1 MKPTHSA
8 PIQFTLPGLR
18 FGIITAR
25 HNHAIV
31 DALLRGALDALE
43 RYDVIR
49 DQVKIV
55 QVPGAFEIPLAAGQ
69 LAVTGRYAGLI
80 ALGVVIRGDTPHFDY
95 VAGACTQGIAQV
107 SLSHNIPIG
116 FGVLT
121 VNTEQQAVERSA
133 PDIGNKGVEAALA
146 MLQMVQLLHDL
157 NSEHGQSATDGEMQ
171 SKQRVPS

>member
-1 MKPTHSA
+1 MKPIHTTQ
-8 PIQFTLPGLR
+8 IQFTLTGLR

-25 HNHAIV
+25 YNHAIV
-31 DALLRGALDALE
+31 DGLLRGALDALE
-43 RYDVIR
+43 RYGVMR

-55 QVPGAFEIPLAAGQ
+55 QVPGAFEIPLAARQ
-69 LAVTGRYAGLI
+69 LAATGHYAGLI

-95 VAGACTQGIAQV
+95 VAGACTQGIAQIG
-107 SLSHNIPIG
+107 LSHHIPIG

-157 NSEHGQSATDGEMQ
+157 NREHDQTATDGAAQ
-171 SKQRVPS
+171 SKHRAPS